1 MTEPVTRLVLEAP
14 GGLVEATATCRGGKV
29 ERVRIRNI
37 PSFADRLDA
46 TLEVAGIGTLTVDT
60 AFGGDSF
67 VIVRAADL
75 GFALTPDEAHAIAAV
90 STHITAA
97 ATEQLPFSHPDRSEE
112 HTSELQSLMRI
123 SYAVFCL
130 QKKKRN
136 KHIKKPIP

>member
-1 MTEPVTRLVLEAP
+1 MGFIIMEPADTPPMSGSNSLCVATVLLETGIVPMTEPVTHLVLEAP

-60 AFGGDSF
+60 AFGGASF

-75 GFALTPDEAHAIAAV
+75 GFALT
-90 STHITAA
+90 T
-97 ATEQLPFSHPDRSEE
+97 DRAEE
-112 HTSELQSLMRI
+112 RRGWKECVRT
-123 SYAVFCL
+123 C
-130 QKKKRN
+130 
-136 KHIKKPIP
+136 